1 MQTQDVRVGDN
12 NSYKT
17 ENTRKQRKPTVGVTC
32 QPPIIPSPTVVSP
45 CFLVFSVVYG
55 LMFPTITSCFPGN

>member
-1 MQTQDVRVGDN
+1 MELSYVNKELIKSPGKQGAKVGDN

-45 CFLVFSVVYG
+45 CFLVFSVV
-55 LMFPTITSCFPGN
+55 